1 MTKWIRIKQN
11 FQQLSNSILSIRDYL
26 KIICE
31 NIVFFCLVKQ
41 QIFSRLNTAFFYT
54 STLMNRS
61 ENQTTSENESFIPTT
76 ITFQRKEMNL
86 FRNNTHINI
95 EFEFIHRR
103 SQQDENA
110 E

>member
-11 FQQLSNSILSIRDYL
+11 FQQL
-26 KIICE
+26 
-31 NIVFFCLVKQ
+31 
-41 QIFSRLNTAFFYT
+41 FSRLNTAFFYT
-54 STLMNRS
+54 STLMNQS

-76 ITFQRKEMNL
+76 ITFQGKEMNL

-103 SQQDENA
+103 SQ
-110 E
+110 